1 MSLVR
6 LCYVS
11 RATFK
16 PYTVGGVMDPEV
28 AGILSQS
35 RTNNQKR
42 DLVGALYYANGV
54 FFQCLEGE
62 ESAIGHL
69 LEKLGKDSRH
79 KDLQVLSKTPIQVRE
94 FQDWEMK
101 FAMLDREIRQFMRE
115 QHLGKFD
122 PYKFTPAMTEEL
134 VKVMLAAKDVDN
146 AQLESVAGQLPPPT
160 QAVSVFRQ
168 PVFLLMAGFLAGAS
182 VMGVFG

>member
-16 PYTVGGVMDPEV
+16 PYTVDGMDQQV

-62 ESAIGHL
+62 ESAVSHL
-69 LEKLGKDSRH
+69 LERLRQDSRH
-79 KDLQVLSKTPIQVRE
+79 QDLQVLSKTSIQVRE

-101 FAMLDREIRQFMRE
+101 FAMLDREIRQFMRD
-115 QHLGKFD
+115 QQLGKFD
-122 PYKFTPAMTEEL
+122 PYKFTPAMTEAL
-134 VKVMLAAKDVDN
+134 VKVLLAAQDVDS
-146 AQLESVAGQLPPPT
+146 AQLESVAGRLPPPT

-182 VMGVFG
+182 VMGIFGG

>member
-16 PYTVGGVMDPEV
+16 PYTVNGMDQQV

-35 RTNNQKR
+35 RLNNQTR
-42 DLVGALYYANGV
+42 NLVGALYYANGV

-62 ESAIGHL
+62 EAAIDRL
-69 LEKLGKDSRH
+69 LEQLHQDTRH
-79 KDLQVLSKTPIQVRE
+79 TDLQVLSRVPIRERE

-101 FAMLDREIRQFMRE
+101 FALLDHEIRQFLR
-115 QHLGKFD
+115 QNGLNKFD

-134 VKVMLAAKDVDN
+134 VHLLVSAQDVEHETLEAA
-146 AQLESVAGQLPPPT
+146 AHTPP
-160 QAVSVFRQ
+160 AVRTSGFYRQ
-168 PVFLLMAGFLAGAS
+168 PVFLLAAGFVTGAALFRLLGS
-182 VMGVFG
+182 